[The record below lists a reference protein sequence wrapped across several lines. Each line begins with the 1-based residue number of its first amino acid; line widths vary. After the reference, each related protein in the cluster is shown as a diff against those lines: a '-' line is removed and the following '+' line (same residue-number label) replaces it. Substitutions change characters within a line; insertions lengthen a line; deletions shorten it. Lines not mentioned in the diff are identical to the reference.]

1 MKTFEKSHKL
11 DNVCYDVRGPVVDE
25 ANRMMDAGVQILK
38 LNIGNPAPF
47 GFTAPQEIIE
57 DMAYNLRVSEGY
69 SDSKGIFPARKAIM
83 QYCQNKH
90 IPNVGIND
98 IYTGNGASELITMCM
113 QGLLDNGD
121 EVLVPA
127 PDYPLWTASVNLAGG
142 KAVHYICD
150 EQANWFPD
158 IADIRSKVTEH
169 TKAIVII
176 NPNNPTGVL
185 YPKEVLEDIA
195 AVAREFG
202 LIIFSDE
209 IYDRLVLDGE
219 GEHVSIASLCP
230 DLFCITLNGLSK
242 SHRIAGFRVGW
253 MCLSGEKSHV
263 KGYIEGLN
271 MLSSMR
277 LCSNVPA
284 QSIVQTALGGFQ
296 SADEL
301 LLPGGR
307 IYEQRD
313 FIYKA
318 LNDIPGITAVKPQAA
333 FYIFPKIDTEK
344 YHIRNDEQMMLDFLR
359 QQHVLMVAGTG
370 FNWHEPD
377 HFRIV
382 YLPRIA
388 ELEEAMN
395 KFELFLKNYRQY

>member
-1 MKTFEKSHKL
+1 M
-11 DNVCYDVRGPVVDE
+11 
-25 ANRMMDAGVQILK
+25 
-38 LNIGNPAPF
+38 
-47 GFTAPQEIIE
+47 
-57 DMAYNLRVSEGY
+57 
-69 SDSKGIFPARKAIM
+69 
-83 QYCQNKH
+83 
-90 IPNVGIND
+90 
-98 IYTGNGASELITMCM
+98 
-113 QGLLDNGD
+113 
-121 EVLVPA
+121 
-127 PDYPLWTASVNLAGG
+127 
-142 KAVHYICD
+142 
-150 EQANWFPD
+150 
-158 IADIRSKVTEH
+158 
-169 TKAIVII
+169 
-176 NPNNPTGVL
+176 
-185 YPKEVLEDIA
+185 
-195 AVAREFG
+195 
-202 LIIFSDE
+202 
-209 IYDRLVLDGE
+209 
-219 GEHVSIASLCP
+219 
-230 DLFCITLNGLSK
+230 
-242 SHRIAGFRVGW
+242 IAGYRVGW
-253 MCLSGEKSHV
+253 MVLSGNLAV
-263 KGYIEGLN
+263 GRDYIEGLN
-271 MLSSMR
+271 MLSNMR

-307 IYEQRD
+307 IYEQRN